1 VSFALAIRGARNG
14 QPITQ
19 EDKVRKWMIVGI
31 GLLVLCAMGVVALLN
46 VNSLIKRNKDYL
58 LDQAQ
63 QALKRKVSVGD
74 VEVIL
79 LNGIG
84 VRFNNFT
91 MSDDPTYS
99 SDDFVRAKDLQ
110 INLKLWPLLWGRVQV
125 KRAIL
130 HDPVISLVRNTNG
143 DFNFSTIAKKEK
155 EKDKDKD
162 KHEAKEHT
170 AKESSPGL
178 LISLVDVSGGE
189 VRYRDQKEHTD
200 LQLQQV
206 DLKLDNVEG
215 DGSFSVRLA
224 VALFTPKQNIN
235 LNTRVGPFPADGDIR
250 QVPLDGKLQID
261 TMDLNKLSTA
271 LPQIKAALPKELDL
285 SGAVKIKDLNFK
297 GTLRDLSFN
306 GVLDA
311 GDGAIRFGKGFQ
323 KPFGIPLTISA
334 DAQYSN
340 NTVSLRQSEIKLHTL
355 ELATKGDV
363 RLGDETALNLSVG
376 SKPTSLDGWEKI
388 IPAIASYHLSGKTE
402 LRATLRGKFGQG
414 AVPEIQGVMNLAG
427 VSAKP
432 PQFPK
437 AVKNLTATI
446 DFTGRKA
453 NIKETTLSLGESRIR
468 LSAVIEKFSPLTL
481 SYKMSTPEI
490 WPADFQAELPNE
502 RKADVIR
509 GLSSEGQLAMQESG
523 ATVQAKVVSTQGTL
537 YKIGYKNLDANLSLA
552 NKVANIRSLR
562 VNALSGTL
570 QADGEYGFSTPVPR
584 FSLAS
589 KVQGIDIKELYA
601 ALSPKAERDIRGRL
615 NADMKI
621 SGSGRNWE
629 EMKPTLRGQG
639 EGEVLQGA
647 LLNFNVPENVLG
659 GITGMPGL
667 ANLINPKLRSKYPAT
682 FEAKDTEFKEMKALF
697 DVADSRVNVKN
708 LRIAAA
714 DYSTQGNGWVDF
726 ERKLDFRSVLLFS
739 QPLSADIAQSAREI
753 KYMLNN
759 QNQLEMPFAV
769 TGRLPKVKAKP
780 DANYL
785 GRMVQRGFLGKG
797 TEELQRHLS
806 GNKESK
812 SAEEPPPADTQKRKK
827 SSTEDRIRK
836 GIEGLFGR

>member
-1 VSFALAIRGARNG
+1 M
-14 QPITQ
+14 
-19 EDKVRKWMIVGI
+19 RKWMIVGM
-31 GLLVLCAMGVVALLN
+31 GLLLLCGVGVVALLN

-58 LDQAQ
+58 LDRAQ
-63 QALKRKVSVGD
+63 QALKRRVSVGD
-74 VEVIL
+74 VEVTL

-84 VRFNNFT
+84 VRLNNFT

-110 INLKLWPLLWGRVQV
+110 INLKLWPLLRGRVQV

-130 HDPVISLVRNTNG
+130 HDPVISVVRDAKGN
-143 DFNFSTIAKKEK
+143 FNFSTIAKK
-155 EKDKDKD
+155 DKDKEKSKD
-162 KHEAKEHT
+162 EAKERT
-170 AKESSPGL
+170 AKQPSLGL
-178 LISLVDVSGGE
+178 LVSMVDVSGGE
-189 VRYRDQKEHTD
+189 IRYRDQKEHTD
-200 LQLQQV
+200 LQLSQV
-206 DLKLDNVEG
+206 DLKLENVDD
-215 DGSFSVRLA
+215 DGSFSARLA
-224 VALFTPKQNIN
+224 LALFTPKQNVN
-235 LNTRVGPFPADGDIR
+235 LNTRVGPFPPDGNLH
-250 QVPLDGKLQID
+250 QVPLDGKLQIE
-261 TMDLNKLSTA
+261 TMDLNKLSAA

-297 GTLRDLSFN
+297 GTLQNLSFN

-311 GDGAIRFGKGFQ
+311 SDGAIRFGKSFQ
-323 KPFGIPLTISA
+323 KPSGIPLTVSME
-334 DAQYSN
+334 AQFSN
-340 NTVSLRQSEIKLHTL
+340 STVSLRPSEIKLHTL

-363 RLGDETALNLSVG
+363 TLGDQTTLNVTVT
-376 SKPTSLDGWEKI
+376 SKPASLDGWEKI
-388 IPAIASYHLSGKTE
+388 IPAIANYRLSGKTE
-402 LRATLRGKFGQG
+402 VRATIRGKFGQG
-414 AVPEIQGVMNLAG
+414 AIPEIQGVMNLAG

-437 AVKNLTATI
+437 AVKDLTATI

-468 LSAVIEKFSPLTL
+468 LSAVIERFSPLILT
-481 SYKMSTPEI
+481 YKMSTPEI
-490 WPADFQAELPNE
+490 WPADFQAALPDD
-502 RKADVIR
+502 RKGDVIR
-509 GLSSEGQLAMQESG
+509 NLTSEGQIAKQESG
-523 ATVQAKVVSTQGTL
+523 MAVQAKVLSTQGTL

-552 NKVANIRSLR
+552 NKIANIRSLR
-562 VNALSGTL
+562 VNALSGNL
-570 QADGEYGFSTPVPR
+570 QADGEYGFNTPVAR

-621 SGSGRNWE
+621 SGSGSTWE

-667 ANLINPKLRSKYPAT
+667 ANMINPKLRSKYPAT

-697 DVADSRVNVKN
+697 DVADGRVNVKT

-714 DYSTQGNGWVDF
+714 DYFTQGSGWVDF
-726 ERKLDFRSVLLFS
+726 DRRVDFRSVLTFS
-739 QPLSADIAQSAREI
+739 QPMSADIGQSAREV
-753 KYMLNN
+753 KYLFNN
-759 QNQLEMPFAV
+759 QNQLEIPYVV
-769 TGRLPKVKAKP
+769 TGQLPRVKAKP

-785 GRMVQRGFLGKG
+785 GRMVQRGLLGKAA
-797 TEELQRHLS
+797 EELQQRSL
-806 GNKESK
+806 GNKEPK
-812 SAEEPPPADTQKRKK
+812 TDEPASGDSQKRKK

-836 GIEGLFGR
+836 GIEGLFK

>member
-1 VSFALAIRGARNG
+1 M
-14 QPITQ
+14 
-19 EDKVRKWMIVGI
+19 RKWMIVGM
-31 GLLVLCAMGVVALLN
+31 GLLLLCGVGVVALLN

-58 LDQAQ
+58 LDRAQ
-63 QALKRKVSVGD
+63 QALKRRVSVGD
-74 VEVIL
+74 VEVTL

-110 INLKLWPLLWGRVQV
+110 INLKLWPLLRGRVQV

-130 HDPVISLVRNTNG
+130 HDPVISVVRDAKGN
-143 DFNFSTIAKKEK
+143 FNFSTIAKK
-155 EKDKDKD
+155 DKDKEKSKD
-162 KHEAKEHT
+162 EAKERT
-170 AKESSPGL
+170 AKQPSLGL
-178 LISLVDVSGGE
+178 LVSMVDVSGGE
-189 VRYRDQKEHTD
+189 IRYRDQKEHTD
-200 LQLQQV
+200 LQLSQV
-206 DLKLDNVEG
+206 DLKLENVDD
-215 DGSFSVRLA
+215 DGSFSARLA
-224 VALFTPKQNIN
+224 LALFTPKQNVN
-235 LNTRVGPFPADGDIR
+235 LNTRVGPFPPDGNLH
-250 QVPLDGKLQID
+250 QVPLDGKLQIE
-261 TMDLNKLSTA
+261 TMDLNKLSA
-271 LPQIKAALPKELDL
+271 AVPQIKAALPKELDL

-297 GTLRDLSFN
+297 GTLQNLSLN

-311 GDGAIRFGKGFQ
+311 SDGAIRFGKSFQ
-323 KPFGIPLTISA
+323 KPSGIPLTVSME
-334 DAQYSN
+334 AQFSN
-340 NTVSLRQSEIKLHTL
+340 STVSLRPSEIKLHTL

-363 RLGDETALNLSVG
+363 TLGDQTTLNVTVT
-376 SKPTSLDGWEKI
+376 SKPASLDGWEKI
-388 IPAIASYHLSGKTE
+388 IPAIANYRLSGKTE
-402 LRATLRGKFGQG
+402 VRATIRGKFGQG
-414 AVPEIQGVMNLAG
+414 AIPEIQGVMNLAG

-437 AVKNLTATI
+437 AVKDLTATI

-468 LSAVIEKFSPLTL
+468 LSAVIERFSPLILT
-481 SYKMSTPEI
+481 YKMSTPEI
-490 WPADFQAELPNE
+490 WPADFQAALPDD
-502 RKADVIR
+502 RKGDVIR
-509 GLSSEGQLAMQESG
+509 NLTSEGQIAKQENG
-523 ATVQAKVVSTQGTL
+523 MAVQAKVLSTQGTL

-552 NKVANIRSLR
+552 NKIANIRSLR
-562 VNALSGTL
+562 VNALSGNL
-570 QADGEYGFSTPVPR
+570 QADGEYGFNTPVAR

-621 SGSGRNWE
+621 SGTGSTWE

-667 ANLINPKLRSKYPAT
+667 ANMINPKLRSKYPAT

-697 DVADSRVNVKN
+697 DVADGRVNVKT

-714 DYSTQGNGWVDF
+714 DYFTQGSGWVDF
-726 ERKLDFRSVLLFS
+726 DRRVDFRSVLTFS
-739 QPLSADIAQSAREI
+739 QPMSADIGQSAREV
-753 KYMLNN
+753 KYLFNN
-759 QNQLEMPFAV
+759 QNQLEIPYVV
-769 TGRLPKVKAKP
+769 TGQLPRVKAKP

-785 GRMVQRGFLGKG
+785 GRMVQRGLLGKAA
-797 TEELQRHLS
+797 EELQQRSL
-806 GNKESK
+806 GNKEPK
-812 SAEEPPPADTQKRKK
+812 TDEPASGDSQKRKK

-836 GIEGLFGR
+836 GIEGLFK

>member
-1 VSFALAIRGARNG
+1 M
-14 QPITQ
+14 
-19 EDKVRKWMIVGI
+19 RKWMIVGM
-31 GLLVLCAMGVVALLN
+31 GLLLLCGVGVVALLN

-58 LDQAQ
+58 LDRAQ
-63 QALKRKVSVGD
+63 QALKRRVSVGD
-74 VEVIL
+74 VEVTL

-110 INLKLWPLLWGRVQV
+110 INLKLWPLLRGRVQV

-130 HDPVISLVRNTNG
+130 HDPVISVVRDAKGN
-143 DFNFSTIAKKEK
+143 FNFSTIAKK
-155 EKDKDKD
+155 DKDKEKSKD
-162 KHEAKEHT
+162 EAKERT
-170 AKESSPGL
+170 AKQPSLGL
-178 LISLVDVSGGE
+178 LVSMVDVSGGE
-189 VRYRDQKEHTD
+189 IRYRDQKEHTD
-200 LQLQQV
+200 LQLSQV
-206 DLKLDNVEG
+206 DLKLENVDD
-215 DGSFSVRLA
+215 DGSFSARLA
-224 VALFTPKQNIN
+224 LALFTPKQNVN
-235 LNTRVGPFPADGDIR
+235 LNTRVGPFPPDGNLH
-250 QVPLDGKLQID
+250 QVPLDGKLQIE
-261 TMDLNKLSTA
+261 TMDLNKLSAA

-297 GTLRDLSFN
+297 GTLQNLSFN

-311 GDGAIRFGKGFQ
+311 SDGAIRFGKSFQ
-323 KPFGIPLTISA
+323 KPSGIPLTVSME
-334 DAQYSN
+334 AQFSN
-340 NTVSLRQSEIKLHTL
+340 STVSLRPSEIKLHTL

-363 RLGDETALNLSVG
+363 TLGDQTTLNVTVT
-376 SKPTSLDGWEKI
+376 SKPASLDGWEKI
-388 IPAIASYHLSGKTE
+388 IPAIANYRLSGKTE
-402 LRATLRGKFGQG
+402 VRATIRGKFGQG
-414 AVPEIQGVMNLAG
+414 AIPEIQGVMNLAG

-437 AVKNLTATI
+437 AVKDLTATI

-468 LSAVIEKFSPLTL
+468 LSAVIERFSPLILT
-481 SYKMSTPEI
+481 YKMSTPEI
-490 WPADFQAELPNE
+490 WPADFQAALPDD
-502 RKADVIR
+502 RKGDVIR
-509 GLSSEGQLAMQESG
+509 NLTSEGQIAKQESG
-523 ATVQAKVVSTQGTL
+523 MAVQAKVLSTQGTL

-552 NKVANIRSLR
+552 NKIANIRSLR
-562 VNALSGTL
+562 VNALSGNL
-570 QADGEYGFSTPVPR
+570 QADGEYGFNTPVAR

-621 SGSGRNWE
+621 SGTGSTWE

-667 ANLINPKLRSKYPAT
+667 ANMINPKLRSKYPAT

-697 DVADSRVNVKN
+697 DVADGRVNVKT

-714 DYSTQGNGWVDF
+714 DYFTQGSGWVDF
-726 ERKLDFRSVLLFS
+726 DRRVDFRSVLTFS
-739 QPLSADIAQSAREI
+739 QPMSADIGQSAREV
-753 KYMLNN
+753 KYLFNN
-759 QNQLEMPFAV
+759 QNQLEIPYVV
-769 TGRLPKVKAKP
+769 TGQLPRVKAKP

-785 GRMVQRGFLGKG
+785 GRMVQRGLLGKAA
-797 TEELQRHLS
+797 EELQQRSL
-806 GNKESK
+806 GNKEPK
-812 SAEEPPPADTQKRKK
+812 TDEPASGDSQKRKK

-836 GIEGLFGR
+836 GIEGLFK

>member
-1 VSFALAIRGARNG
+1 
-14 QPITQ
+14 
-19 EDKVRKWMIVGI
+19 MIVGM
-31 GLLVLCAMGVVALLN
+31 GLLLLCGVGVVALLN

-58 LDQAQ
+58 LDRAQ
-63 QALKRKVSVGD
+63 QALKRRVSVGD
-74 VEVIL
+74 VEVTL

-110 INLKLWPLLWGRVQV
+110 INLKLWPLLRGRVQV

-130 HDPVISLVRNTNG
+130 HDPVISVVRDAKG
-143 DFNFSTIAKKEK
+143 DFNFSTIAKK
-155 EKDKDKD
+155 DKDKEKSKD
-162 KHEAKEHT
+162 EAKERT
-170 AKESSPGL
+170 AREPSLGL
-178 LISLVDVSGGE
+178 LVSMVDVSGGE
-189 VRYRDQKEHTD
+189 IRYRDQKEHTD
-200 LQLQQV
+200 LQLSQV
-206 DLKLDNVEG
+206 DLKLENVDG
-215 DGSFSVRLA
+215 DGSFSARLA
-224 VALFTPKQNIN
+224 LALFTPKQNVN
-235 LNTRVGPFPADGDIR
+235 LNTRVGPFPADGNLH
-250 QVPLDGKLQID
+250 QVPLDGKLQIE
-261 TMDLNKLSTA
+261 TMDLNKLSA
-271 LPQIKAALPKELDL
+271 AVPQIKAALPKELDL

-297 GTLRDLSFN
+297 GTLQNLSFN

-311 GDGAIRFGKGFQ
+311 SDGAIRFGKSFQ
-323 KPFGIPLTISA
+323 KPSGIPLTISTE
-334 DAQYSN
+334 AQFSN
-340 NTVSLRQSEIKLHTL
+340 STVSLRPSEIKLHTL

-363 RLGDETALNLSVG
+363 TFGEQTTLNLTVT
-376 SKPTSLDGWEKI
+376 SKPASLDGWEKI
-388 IPAIASYHLSGKTE
+388 IPAIANYRLSGKTE
-402 LRATLRGKFGQG
+402 VRATLRGKFGQG
-414 AVPEIQGVMNLAG
+414 AIPEIQGVMNLAG

-437 AVKNLTATI
+437 AVKDLTATI

-468 LSAVIEKFSPLTL
+468 LSAVIERFSPLTL
-481 SYKMSTPEI
+481 TYKMSTPEI
-490 WPADFQAELPNE
+490 WPADFQAALPDE
-502 RKADVIR
+502 RKGDVIR
-509 GLSSEGQLAMQESG
+509 NLTSEGQIAKQESG
-523 ATVQAKVVSTQGTL
+523 MAVQAKVLSAQGTL

-552 NKVANIRSLR
+552 NKIANIRSLR
-562 VNALSGTL
+562 VNALSGNL
-570 QADGEYGFSTPVPR
+570 QADGEYGFNTPVPR

-621 SGSGRNWE
+621 SGTGSTWE

-667 ANLINPKLRSKYPAT
+667 ANMINPKLRSKYPAT

-697 DVADSRVNVKN
+697 DVADGRVNVKT

-714 DYSTQGNGWVDF
+714 DYFTQGSGWVDF
-726 ERKLDFRSVLLFS
+726 DRRVDFRSVLTFS
-739 QPLSADIAQSAREI
+739 QPMSADIGQSAREV
-753 KYMLNN
+753 KYLFNN
-759 QNQLEMPFAV
+759 QNQLEIPYVV
-769 TGRLPKVKAKP
+769 TGQLPRVKAKP

-785 GRMVQRGFLGKG
+785 GRMVQRGLLGKAA
-797 TEELQRHLS
+797 EELQQRSL
-806 GNKESK
+806 GNKEPK
-812 SAEEPPPADTQKRKK
+812 TDEPASGDSQKRKK

-836 GIEGLFGR
+836 GIEGLFK

>member
-1 VSFALAIRGARNG
+1 VSSALTIRGARNG
-14 QPITQ
+14 QPVTQ
-19 EDKVRKWMIVGI
+19 EDKVRKWMIVGL
-31 GLLVLCAMGVVALLN
+31 GLLVLCGVAVAALLN

-58 LDQAQ
+58 LDRAQ
-63 QALKRKVSVGD
+63 QALNRKVSVGD
-74 VEVIL
+74 VEVTL

-84 VRFNNFT
+84 IRFNNFT

-99 SDDFVRAKDLQ
+99 NDDFVRAKDLQ
-110 INLKLWPLLWGRVQV
+110 INLKLWPLLRGRVQV

-130 HDPVISLVRNTNG
+130 HDPVISVVRNAKG
-143 DFNFSTIAKKEK
+143 DFNFSTVAKKEKEKEK
-155 EKDKDKD
+155 EKDKD
-162 KHEAKEHT
+162 EAKERT
-170 AKESSPGL
+170 AKEPSSGL
-178 LISLVDVSGGE
+178 LIPLVDVSGGE
-189 VRYRDQKEHTD
+189 IRYRDQKENTD
-200 LQLQQV
+200 LRLQQV
-206 DLKLDNVEG
+206 DLKLENGDG
-215 DGSFSVRLA
+215 DGSFAVRLA

-235 LNTRVGPFPADGDIR
+235 LNTRIGPLSADGNLS
-250 QVPLDGKLQID
+250 QVPLEGKLQID
-261 TMDLNKLSTA
+261 TLDLNKLSTA
-271 LPQIKAALPKELDL
+271 LPPIKAALPKELDL

-297 GTLRDLSFN
+297 GTLGNLSFN
-306 GVLDA
+306 GALDA
-311 GDGAIRFGKGFQ
+311 SDGAIRFGKGFQ
-323 KPFGIPLTISA
+323 KPFGMTLTISA
-334 DAQYSN
+334 DGQYSN

-363 RLGDETALNLSVG
+363 RLGSETVLNLSVG
-376 SKPTSLDGWEKI
+376 SKPASLDGWEKI
-388 IPAIASYHLSGKTE
+388 IPAIANYHLSGKTE
-402 LRATLRGKFGQG
+402 VRATLRGKFGQG
-414 AVPEIQGVMNLAG
+414 AIPEIQGVMNLAG
-427 VSAKP
+427 VSAQP

-437 AVKNLTATI
+437 AVKDLTATI

-490 WPADFQAELPNE
+490 WPADFQAELSDE

-552 NKVANIRSLR
+552 NKIANIRSLR
-562 VNALSGTL
+562 ANALSGTL
-570 QADGEYGFSTPVPR
+570 QADGEYSFNTPIPR

-589 KVQGIDIKELYA
+589 KVQGIDIRELYA
-601 ALSPKAERDIRGRL
+601 ALSPKAERDVRGRL

-667 ANLINPKLRSKYPAT
+667 ANMINPKLRSKYPAT
-682 FEAKDTEFKEMKALF
+682 FEAKDTEFKEMKAQF
-697 DVADSRVNVKN
+697 DVADSRVNVKT

-714 DYSTQGNGWVDF
+714 DYFTQGSGWVDF
-726 ERKLDFRSVLLFS
+726 DRRVDFRSTLTFS
-739 QPLSADIAQSAREI
+739 QPMSADIGQSAKEV
-753 KYMLNN
+753 KYFFNN
-759 QNQLEMPFAV
+759 QNQLEIPYAV
-769 TGRLPKVKAKP
+769 TGQLPRVKAKP
-780 DANYL
+780 DASYL
-785 GRMVQRGFLGKG
+785 GKMVQRGLLGKG
-797 TEELQRHLS
+797 TEELQQRLL

-812 SAEEPPPADTQKRKK
+812 SDEPAAGDSQKRKK